1 MRLSCAATAS
11 PINRTWTFTKLGVK
25 YILTRTAGT
34 DHIDKEYAKELGF
47 PMAFVP
53 RYSPNAIAELAVTQ
67 AMMLLRH
74 TAYTT
79 SRTAKKNFKV
89 DAFMFSKEVRNC
101 TVGVVGLGRIGR
113 VAAQIF
119 HGMGATVIGEDVFEI
134 KGIEDYCTQ
143 VSLDEVLENPTS
155 SPSMLRTSKKTALW
169 LPAIS

>member
-1 MRLSCAATAS
+1 
-11 PINRTWTFTKLGVK
+11 
-25 YILTRTAGT
+25 
-34 DHIDKEYAKELGF
+34 
-47 PMAFVP
+47 
-53 RYSPNAIAELAVTQ
+53 
-67 AMMLLRH
+67 MLLRH

-119 HGMGATVIGEDVFEI
+119 HGMGATVVGEDVFQI

-143 VSLDEVLENPTS
+143 VSLDELLAKSDIITIHAPYIKENGAVVTKEF
-155 SPSMLRTSKKTALW
+155 LSKMKDG
-169 LPAIS
+169 AILVNLSLIHI